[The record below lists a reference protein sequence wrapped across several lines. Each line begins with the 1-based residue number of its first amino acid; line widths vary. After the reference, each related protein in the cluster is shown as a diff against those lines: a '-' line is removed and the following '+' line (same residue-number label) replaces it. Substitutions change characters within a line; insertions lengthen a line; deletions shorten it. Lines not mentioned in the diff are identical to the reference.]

1 MKSDVI
7 ALPGRPAHT
16 LKPSFLGGLAERVLR
31 ARLAHLRHGELILED
46 AAGIERFGRPSERMP
61 LSVRLRVHDR
71 RFWTEATFGGSIG
84 AGESYLLGDWSCDDL
99 TGLMRILLA
108 NRDVLD
114 GMDSGFARLTAPL
127 QKVLHAAS
135 RNTRDGSRRNIAAH
149 YDLGNDF
156 FSLFLDRDLMMY
168 SSAWYETA
176 DDSLETAQRQKLD
189 RICRKLQLTPNDHVL
204 EIGTGWGGFAAYA
217 AQHYG
222 CRVTT
227 TTISKEQ
234 HALAAERFSRLG
246 AAGER
251 ITLLMDDYRHLQ
263 GRFDKIVSIEMFE
276 AVGLAH
282 YDTFFATC
290 DRLLAPD
297 GAALLQLITMNEQ
310 DFPTYCK
317 STDWMQTYVFPGSE
331 LASLSELLKSL
342 GRVTT
347 FRPFHLEDMGTHYA
361 RTLHDWRERFMQ
373 RLDDVRALGMDDRFL
388 RTWNLYLAFCEAAF
402 AERHISV
409 VQLMLTRGYHDRRYF
424 TDTGAVATPASAAV
438 TGLRSTTSRH

>member
-1 MKSDVI
+1 MSWWDRRARAIFLAAGAHAKQGHLELVCPDRSFQI
-7 ALPGRPAHT
+7 GRPGAT
-16 LKPSFLGGLAERVLR
+16 PSAMMAVHDERVFSR
-31 ARLAHLRHGELILED
+31 ILAGGEMGL
-46 AAGIERFGRPSERMP
+46 SEAF
-61 LSVRLRVHDR
+61 VD
-71 RFWTEATFGGSIG
+71 
-84 AGESYLLGDWSCDDL
+84 GDWSSPDL
-99 TGLMRILLA
+99 VALIRMALRNNAAMQRLNTATSWISRQAQRVAHAMR
-108 NRDVLD
+108 
-114 GMDSGFARLTAPL
+114 S
-127 QKVLHAAS
+127 
-135 RNTRDGSRRNIAAH
+135 NTVEGSRRNIAAH